1 MWAAIYMA
9 EGLELANEIEK
20 KLQAEGFLVKKKP
33 FSKEGNNVIYE
44 ILVPQFEAQDARNV
58 LFDY

>member
-33 FSKEGNNVIYE
+33 FSKEGNSIIYE